1 MQIHED
7 RYKLLDLKPSL
18 HWYSSHFHTFDVWNA
33 YDACLTMDGGF
44 GGNMGNFTCKL
55 CHASFYFLLSFSVFL
70 PVAIAVDRSYA
81 VTRPFDRTS
90 ISRHIKNVILTL
102 WIFSLILSALVFA
115 NGRLKTNKKSYL
127 CHTRSPLEYSN
138 GKELNVISITLAVV
152 IPMTLLAFSYTRI
165 CIKLWSRQ
173 APGEGASQNQRQHS
187 LLR

>member
-1 MQIHED
+1 MQRNEEMEEND
-7 RYKLLDLKPSL
+7 KKLSTDVDTKKLKS
-18 HWYSSHFHTFDVWNA
+18 
-33 YDACLTMDGGF
+33 
-44 GGNMGNFTCKL
+44 
-55 CHASFYFLLSFSVFL
+55 
-70 PVAIAVDRSYA
+70 
-81 VTRPFDRTS
+81 
-90 ISRHIKNVILTL
+90 
-102 WIFSLILSALVFA
+102 FA
-115 NGRLKTNKKSYL
+115 NGRLETNKKSYL